1 MKLKKK
7 HIFYIGLAILV
18 IISTSVYS
26 KIYGDNVQKSGDVY
40 IFTNDSFKQ
49 VVEKLS
55 PYLKNPNSFEWVA
68 GLKKYNSPKSGRYRI
83 EEGTS
88 NNDLINKLR
97 IGSQTP
103 VKVSFNNQDTIEKL
117 AGRIANQ
124 IEADSLSLLEA
135 FIDPAFLEKN
145 NLNRA
150 SVLQI
155 FIPNTYEY
163 YWNTSAVKFRDRMLA
178 NYKKFWNSSRLT
190 KAKALKMS
198 PSEVITLA
206 SIVQKE
212 TAKRE
217 ERPVVAGLYLN
228 RLKRGWALQA
238 DPTIVYAI
246 KQQKGQDYMVY
257 RVLRTDLDIDSPYNT
272 YKNRGLP
279 PTLIGMPDISS
290 IDAVLNPKKHDYMY
304 MCASVAKFG
313 YHEFAKSLA
322 QHNRNAAKYQRW
334 LSQQRIFR

>member
-68 GLKKYNSPKSGRYRI
+68 GLKKYNSPKSGKYRI

-304 MCASVAKFG
+304 MCASVDKFG

>member
-178 NYKKFWNSSRLT
+178 NYKKFWNSNRIT

-304 MCASVAKFG
+304 MCASVDKFG

>member
-18 IISTSVYS
+18 IISASIYS
-26 KIYGDNVQKSGDVY
+26 KIYGDNIQKSGDVY
-40 IFTNDSFKQ
+40 IYTNDSFEQ

-68 GLKKYNSPKSGRYRI
+68 GLKKYKSPKSGKYRI

-135 FIDPAFLEKN
+135 FINPSFLEKN

-304 MCASVAKFG
+304 MCASVDKFG

>member
-7 HIFYIGLAILV
+7 HIFYIALAILV
-18 IISTSVYS
+18 IISASLYS

-304 MCASVAKFG
+304 MCASVDKFG

>member
-124 IEADSLSLLEA
+124 IEADSLALLEA
-135 FIDPAFLEKN
+135 FIDPSFLEKN

-163 YWNTSAVKFRDRMLA
+163 YWNTSAIKFRDRMLA
-178 NYKKFWNSSRLT
+178 NYKNFWNSNRLA
-190 KAKALKMS
+190 KAKALNMS

-304 MCASVAKFG
+304 MCASVDKFG

>member
-7 HIFYIGLAILV
+7 HIFYIALAILV
-18 IISTSVYS
+18 IISASLYS

-40 IFTNDSFKQ
+40 IYTNDSFEH

-55 PYLKNPNSFEWVA
+55 PYLKNSNSFEWVA
-68 GLKKYNSPKSGRYRI
+68 GLKKFKSPKSGKYRI
-83 EEGTS
+83 EEGIS

-135 FIDPAFLEKN
+135 FINPSFLEKN

>member
-18 IISTSVYS
+18 IISASIYS

-68 GLKKYNSPKSGRYRI
+68 GLKKYKSPKSGKYRI

-124 IEADSLSLLEA
+124 IEADSLSLIEA
-135 FIDPAFLEKN
+135 FINPSFLEKN

-304 MCASVAKFG
+304 MCASVDKFG